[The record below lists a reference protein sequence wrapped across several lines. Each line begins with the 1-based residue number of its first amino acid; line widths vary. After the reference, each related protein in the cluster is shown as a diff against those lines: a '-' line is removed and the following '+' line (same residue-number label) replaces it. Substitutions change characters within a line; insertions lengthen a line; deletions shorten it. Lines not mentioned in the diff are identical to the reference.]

1 MGVRLRWS
9 RQSTHHL
16 VAIRRYVAQ
25 YDPEAAERVRL
36 QITATV
42 RLLQALPRLGH
53 PGRTDGT
60 REFVVPRLPY
70 VIVYRTD
77 IGDEDELVI
86 LGIFHG
92 ARER

>member
-1 MGVRLRWS
+1 MRLRWS

-16 VAIRRYVAQ
+16 VAIRRHIAQ

-36 QITATV
+36 QITAAV
-42 RLLQALPRLGH
+42 RLLQAFPCLGH
-53 PGRTDGT
+53 PGRKHGT
-60 REFVVPRLPY
+60 REFVVPRVPY
-70 VIVYRTD
+70 VMVYRID